1 MIDRTTV
8 ALRVVPL
15 LLVTGTTLMSTIVV
29 IGNATDP
36 GSNLKFIERIMSMDT
51 TYQSPRLMWRA
62 IRSRSLQRLSFA
74 FIVICETLVTVI
86 GWIGVVS
93 LMTNLHSSPDQWHD
107 AKYWAVIALCLA
119 IFIWLIM
126 FEVIGNEWFASWQSN
141 NWKVTNETARINLVT
156 FAGLILLQLSR

>member
-29 IGNATDP
+29 IGNVTDP

-62 IRSRSLQRLSFA
+62 IRSRLVQRLSFA
-74 FIVICETLVTVI
+74 FIVICEALVTAI

-93 LMTNLHSSPDQWHD
+93 LMTNLHSSADRWHE
-107 AKYWAVIALCLA
+107 AKYWAVVALCLA